1 MQKARGFS
9 TRSAVSTLPA
19 SRLFTSAGN
28 LDASGSIPLLE
39 VPDMS
44 AAHFGLE
51 EIYIYLS
58 GNASLR
64 RHNRLDCES
73 VSDHQSNILFCCASY
88 METRILAGSAA
99 AFILIMDR
107 APEGAEKI
115 KGMLVTGSNSFRRL
129 GYLGI
134 RLADRRGY
142 RLLALS

>member
-1 MQKARGFS
+1 
-9 TRSAVSTLPA
+9 
-19 SRLFTSAGN
+19 
-28 LDASGSIPLLE
+28 
-39 VPDMS
+39 
-44 AAHFGLE
+44 
-51 EIYIYLS
+51 
-58 GNASLR
+58 
-64 RHNRLDCES
+64 
-73 VSDHQSNILFCCASY
+73 